1 MRDLVVLPADKNAA
15 FALQGLLTRH
25 DAIGIR
31 RLEFQVLK
39 PHPGRDGGVRK
50 SGPELLA
57 LQRAQAEHAL
67 LVLDFEGCGR
77 EAEGASAVEDELDAR
92 LGRHWGHR
100 AKAIVIEPEVDVW
113 AWGADS
119 VLRDAIEWPSNQ
131 GPIRDWLRANGF
143 EVDDLHGKPRR
154 PKEALEAALRQSAQ
168 PRSSSLYGKLAERL
182 SLQRCRDAAFLR
194 LRHQLQLWFPR

>member
-15 FALQGLLTRH
+15 FALQGLLARH
-25 DAIGIR
+25 DALGIR

-50 SGPELLA
+50 SGPEVLA
-57 LQRAQAEHAL
+57 LQRSQATHAL

-77 EAEGASAVEDELDAR
+77 EAEGAPAVEEELDSR
-92 LGRHWGHR
+92 LRRHWGKQ

-119 VLRDAIEWPSNQ
+119 VLRDAVEWPSNQ
-131 GPIRDWLRANGF
+131 GPIRDWLRANQF
-143 EVDDLHGKPRR
+143 QVHDLSGKPVR
-154 PKEALEAALRQSAQ
+154 PKEALEEVLRRSDQ

-182 SLQRCRDAAFLR
+182 SLQRCSDAAFLR